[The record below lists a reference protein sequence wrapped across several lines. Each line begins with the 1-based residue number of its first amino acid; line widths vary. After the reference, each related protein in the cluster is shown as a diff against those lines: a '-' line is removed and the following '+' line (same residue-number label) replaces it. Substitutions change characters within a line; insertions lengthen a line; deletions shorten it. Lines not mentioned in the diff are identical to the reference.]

1 MRDMN
6 KHESEPDSGDFPT
19 TSDVYDLIDE
29 LTASRKRLQLIA
41 ALRGGAKTRSELAD
55 RCDSSKSTVNRNAQ
69 ELQKYGW
76 AEQNIDREYQLTP
89 LGERV
94 AQHLADFATGVKH
107 FQAEPE
113 MIEHYRGDTTIPPE
127 VLAEATVDTANPDN
141 AQAALQEYMGTIKSE
156 KPEAT
161 DVRLLG
167 GTTGPVMIDLIQEL
181 IESAAH
187 LEIVVD
193 EATTEASPSGFAAQA
208 QRGELPDNFDL
219 YTHPERIQFGLLI
232 IGDELAMI
240 GAYDERGDVQAGM
253 QGESKAVIDWAEEVY
268 ETYRERARPVGQ

>member
-1 MRDMN
+1 MGN
-6 KHESEPDSGDFPT
+6 HNSEPASSNFPT
-19 TSDVYDLIDE
+19 SDDVYEFVND
-29 LTASRKRLQLIA
+29 LTASQTRLQLVA
-41 ALRGGAKTRSELAD
+41 ALRDGPIRRQELAK
-55 RCDSSKSTVNRNAQ
+55 RCNISKSTVNRHAGDLQ
-69 ELQKYGW
+69 ERGW
-76 AEQNIDREYQLTP
+76 VKQNTNREYQLTP

-94 AQHLADFATGVKH
+94 AQQLADFATGVKH

-113 MIEHYRGDTTIPPE
+113 MIEHYRGDVTIPPE

-141 AQAALQEYMGTIKSE
+141 AQAALQEWMGTIKSE
-156 KPEAT
+156 KTEAM

-181 IESAAH
+181 IESATH

-193 EATTEASPSGFAAQA
+193 EATTDASPSGFTERA

-219 YTHPERIQFGLLI
+219 HIHPERIQFGLLI
-232 IGDELAMI
+232 IGDKLAMI

-253 QGESKAVIDWAEEVY
+253 QGESETVMNWAEEVY
-268 ETYRERARPVGQ
+268 EMYRERSRPVGQ